1 MYLIKLAL
9 RPWRVAPWS
18 QIFSALAVG
27 FLLVIAGFL
36 VWMERGLIPVVQR
49 LKQEQVITA
58 YLDPAVE
65 PKDEAKVADEIRVR
79 LGARAIDVKTVPAEK
94 FVAELR
100 EHYPDLGRELENLG
114 SEMNAMVPRYISAS
128 GIMSEDALEKVRTIK
143 GIESADSSRDRYH
156 HVVGAFMALRL
167 VSRWLA
173 AGLALALL
181 TGLIHLARMNA
192 EIHHDSIELLRLW
205 GAGAIAIRSPGILS
219 GALVGILG
227 GTLAFGAWI
236 TAAHW
241 LGGQV
246 SALSPL
252 LQGLAP
258 PSILA
263 GASLFACGTMAGLV
277 AGIAGPRR
285 RA

>member
-18 QIFSALAVG
+18 QFFSALAVG

-114 SEMNAMVPRYISAS
+114 SEMNSMVPRYISAS
-128 GIMSEDALEKVRTIK
+128 GIMSEDALEKVRTVK

-205 GAGAIAIRSPGILS
+205 GAGAIALRSPGVLS
-219 GALVGILG
+219 GALVGLLG
-227 GTLAFGAWI
+227 GALAFGAWI

-241 LGGQV
+241 LGTQV

-263 GASLFACGTMAGLV
+263 GASLFACGTLSGLIAGV
-277 AGIAGPRR
+277 AGPRR
-285 RA
+285 RT